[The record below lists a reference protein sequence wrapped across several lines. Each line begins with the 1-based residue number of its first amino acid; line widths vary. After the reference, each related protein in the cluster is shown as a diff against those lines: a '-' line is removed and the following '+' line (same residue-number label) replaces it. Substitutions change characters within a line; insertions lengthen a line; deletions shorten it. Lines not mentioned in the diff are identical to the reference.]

1 VRGGAL
7 RVSGHEVLVA
17 DCGQG
22 LSPWRLRA
30 LPVGRLACLVGL
42 TLGTLVVAGSSGD
55 HRPNSQRIDHD
66 PVPSGL
72 LAAAS
77 RSIGAS
83 EHSFWPVRRGHA
95 LLAQAGQIDS
105 DFTNSGAMLRVPGG
119 TLGLSLAYVARGKRL
134 HRVDA
139 VAPSGSANEILYRH
153 GSVVESYRTGPYGL
167 EQEFTVDHRPR
178 PGRGP
183 LVLAMGLAGSLVP
196 RQAGS
201 EVLFRT
207 AAGATRLRYGQLSV
221 VDATGSR
228 LPSHIQLRDGKL
240 LLQINDRRAS
250 YPVRIDPFVS
260 EPFVQQGEKLTAVG
274 EGGSG
279 AFGTSVALSADGNTA
294 LIAGSLDETR
304 VGAAWIFTRS
314 GSTWSQQGGTLA
326 PEGEGAF
333 NDFHSLS
340 VALSSDGQTALIGGS
355 SNNLDGSFGSAW
367 VFTRSGSTWVQQG
380 VALLPAGEYFTGA
393 GLRVA
398 LSGDGN
404 TALIGSPE
412 EAPRGGPGAAWVFV
426 RSGSTW
432 TQQGGKITGSAEE
445 PHGLFGGAVALSA
458 NGTTALI
465 GGADENMGAGAAWVF
480 TRSGSTWTQQGEKLT
495 GSGELGP
502 GGFGASVA
510 LSAEGNTALIGGSS
524 MEQSAGAAWV
534 FIRSDSTWTQQD
546 AKLTG
551 IGESQQV
558 GSFGFGTS
566 VALSADGS
574 VAVVGDPGDES
585 DVGAVWSFARTG
597 STWTQL
603 GQEFT
608 GGGEVGEGEFGGGVA
623 LAADG
628 NTVVVGGVGD
638 AARVG
643 AAWVFTHPTPTV
655 TTGVASA
662 VTQSAATLSATVDP
676 NGGAVTECWIEY
688 GTTPSYGSR
697 VPCSSGSGAGAS
709 PVPVSAA
716 IGGLAANATYHFR
729 AVATNLAGVGY
740 GEDGSFQT
748 PPNPPVVVTGIAS
761 SVSSSYATL
770 NATVNPNGGQTSTC
784 RFEYGTSASYGSSV
798 ACSPPEQGGES
809 PVAVTSAIP
818 VNANAGYHFRIVA
831 ANGGGTSYGS
841 DETFKAPLP
850 PLPRITA
857 SMTWRFAWSRR
868 FAIVRSLTVHAVPQ
882 GGHVEVSCKG
892 HGCPFTRVRSA
903 SVEKHVSCR
912 SKKCPMRRVQ
922 GPTFALASLFK
933 GRHLDSGARIAVSIV
948 KPGWVGKSYV
958 FTMRANTEPQ
968 YQLGCL
974 APGSTQP
981 GRGC

>member
-1 VRGGAL
+1 MGETPSVRAGARRLVDKETHLGWSRVAGIGG
-7 RVSGHEVLVA
+7 LVA
-17 DCGQG
+17 C
-22 LSPWRLRA
+22 LAAVA
-30 LPVGRLACLVGL
+30 LVMLVGR
-42 TLGTLVVAGSSGD
+42 VAVNG
-55 HRPNSQRIDHD
+55 HRLPSDADQRVHT
-66 PVPSGL
+66 PVGL
-72 LAAAS
+72 LAVAS
-77 RSIGAS
+77 RTLGSAENG
-83 EHSFWPVRRGHA
+83 FWPVRQA
-95 LLAQAGQIDS
+95 SSLLARGGGLS
-105 DFTNSGAMLRVPGG
+105 TTFTTSGALLRVPSG
-119 TLGLSLAYVARGKRL
+119 TLGLSQVAVGRGRRFERTPTL
-134 HRVDA
+134 R
-139 VAPSGSANEILYRH
+139 PSESANEVLYRQ
-153 GSVVESYRTGPYGL
+153 GSVVEFFRNGPYGL
-167 EQEFTVDHRPR
+167 EQGFTVRKRPR
-178 PGRGP
+178 AGSGA
-183 LVLAMGLAGSLVP
+183 LVLAVSLSGSLVA
-196 RQAGS
+196 RQTGAQI
-201 EVLFRT
+201 LFKS
-207 AAGATRLRYGQLSV
+207 ASGATELRYGQLSAS
-221 VDATGSR
+221 DATGR
-228 LPSHIQLRDGKL
+228 QLRARMELRHRKVWLRID
-240 LLQINDRRAS
+240 DRNAR
-250 YPVRIDPFVS
+250 YPISIDPFVS

-279 AFGTSVALSADGNTA
+279 AFGASVAISADGNTA
-294 LIAGSLDETR
+294 LIGGALDEGG

-314 GSTWSQQGGTLA
+314 GSTWTQDQELVPGNEAGKGEFGT
-326 PEGEGAF
+326 
-333 NDFHSLS
+333 S
-340 VALSSDGQTALIGGS
+340 VALSSNGSFALVGGPGDNAGAGAAWMFSRSGASWTQQGEKLTAGRETESDGFGMNVAVSADGDTALIGDE
-355 SNNLDGSFGSAW
+355 LSAL
-367 VFTRSGSTWVQQG
+367 VF
-380 VALLPAGEYFTGA
+380 A
-393 GLRVA
+393 
-398 LSGDGN
+398 
-404 TALIGSPE
+404 
-412 EAPRGGPGAAWVFV
+412 

-432 TQQGGKITGSAEE
+432 TQQSEKLSAGAEGAEAVSE
-445 PHGLFGGAVALSA
+445 PAVALSA
-458 NGTTALI
+458 DGNTALI
-465 GGADENMGAGAAWVF
+465 GDAAVDLSTGAAWVF
-480 TRSGSTWTQQGEKLT
+480 TRAGSTWSQHGERLT
-495 GSGELGP
+495 GSDELERGR
-502 GGFGASVA
+502 F
-510 LSAEGNTALIGGSS
+510 GSS
-524 MEQSAGAAWV
+524 
-534 FIRSDSTWTQQD
+534 
-546 AKLTG
+546 L
-551 IGESQQV
+551 
-558 GSFGFGTS
+558 
-566 VALSADGS
+566 ALSADGS
-574 VAVVGDPGDES
+574 IALVGGRYGAWILTRLNSTWAPSRKLTGGGVTSEPGPFEIGGNVALSS
-585 DVGAVWSFARTG
+585 DGSVAIVAEPSGALRAFTRLGA
-597 STWTQL
+597 TWTQL
-603 GQEFT
+603 GQESVVPEDVDVFD
-608 GGGEVGEGEFGGGVA
+608 VSVA
-623 LAADG
+623 LSGDG
-628 NTVVVGGVGD
+628 DTVIAGD
-638 AARVG
+638 PNDDLSAG